1 MYDKKSQDRNERR
14 IEIERDLRISD
25 GEENEKKK
33 VSDIIYGGLSLGLGR
48 ESHARDVFPS
58 LIILYI
64 SSFLIGEMDEHRC
77 ANW

>member
-33 VSDIIYGGLSLGLGR
+33 KKKVSDIIYGGLSLGLRR
-48 ESHARDVFPS
+48 ESHE
-58 LIILYI
+58 
-64 SSFLIGEMDEHRC
+64 EMFFRVL
-77 ANW
+77 